1 MRYLENGVQYKEGA
15 YFFDNQRFDIQS
27 YFIYFDSSMQYI
39 DLASLIDVTEATFNY
54 PNQDFSSDFYTN
66 IFPLS
71 SEMFDFFSSFEDP
84 SLFSLDSTHTDINIA
99 LKFQLMNFIDKINY
113 WNQIATKHSYYDHGI
128 TNVYPFAEFIVVK
141 LYGTNTV
148 VCAMLNKFVS
158 KSVDSTTVSYNLIN
172 ESHMSKY
179 LYNYST
185 EESDFTSIYLK
196 LIYNQSDIETI
207 NRESIILSD
216 FLWPVLQSDSSK
228 LYVNLQIDSTSADLT
243 NKYTFFDLSE
253 NDLVFLNNKHFCKVK
268 SVTDSTIGGPPDDY
282 TFNIGYLVE
291 FLELDNTVDLSNYM
305 NGESVQYDFTKIS
318 YQYKFN
324 IRSIKK
330 LQSQNSMFLDQTEY
344 FRLLFNIKTFFGNQ
358 NRPADTSGNDQKN
371 FFSSPLILSP
381 VVYSGIYDATHNLPI
396 NLLSL
401 LNIFYSDQ
409 YTLPY
414 DVTIL
419 KSSIGDLT
427 PFYIDLFIA
436 NSSDIS
442 SFFGNYV
449 RNGLYIF
456 NEGNTTEVM
465 VMRLNDYTQINA
477 NTFRLNLVTIM
488 YDSAWYAGLSSVY
501 HIPSNS
507 WIIQWKYHIYN
518 VMPYIQLDRFMYNN
532 DLNNLITMHLFGY
545 LATDP
550 ASLSQNGNEIQ
561 I

>member
-1 MRYLENGVQYKEGA
+1 M
-15 YFFDNQRFDIQS
+15 
-27 YFIYFDSSMQYI
+27 
-39 DLASLIDVTEATFNY
+39 
-54 PNQDFSSDFYTN
+54 
-66 IFPLS
+66 
-71 SEMFDFFSSFEDP
+71 
-84 SLFSLDSTHTDINIA
+84 
-99 LKFQLMNFIDKINY
+99 
-113 WNQIATKHSYYDHGI
+113 
-128 TNVYPFAEFIVVK
+128 
-141 LYGTNTV
+141 
-148 VCAMLNKFVS
+148 
-158 KSVDSTTVSYNLIN
+158 
-172 ESHMSKY
+172 
-179 LYNYST
+179 
-185 EESDFTSIYLK
+185 
-196 LIYNQSDIETI
+196 
-207 NRESIILSD
+207 
-216 FLWPVLQSDSSK
+216 
-228 LYVNLQIDSTSADLT
+228 
-243 NKYTFFDLSE
+243 
-253 NDLVFLNNKHFCKVK
+253 
-268 SVTDSTIGGPPDDY
+268 
-282 TFNIGYLVE
+282 
-291 FLELDNTVDLSNYM
+291 
-305 NGESVQYDFTKIS
+305 
-318 YQYKFN
+318 
-324 IRSIKK
+324 
-330 LQSQNSMFLDQTEY
+330 
-344 FRLLFNIKTFFGNQ
+344 
-358 NRPADTSGNDQKN
+358 
-371 FFSSPLILSP
+371 
-381 VVYSGIYDATHNLPI
+381 VYSGIYDATHNLPI

-550 ASLSQNGNEIQ
+550 ASLS
-561 I
+561 